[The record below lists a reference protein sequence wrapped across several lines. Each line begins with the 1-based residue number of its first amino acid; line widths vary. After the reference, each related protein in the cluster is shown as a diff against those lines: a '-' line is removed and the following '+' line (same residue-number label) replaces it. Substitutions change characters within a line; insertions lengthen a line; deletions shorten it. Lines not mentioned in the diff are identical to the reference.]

1 MPHFSARKTKPS
13 QGNQNRFPQ
22 DLARTHIGFNKEA
35 YGKINQHYNGTPMD
49 VKTRTAI
56 NQRETSIYIPRRQ
69 LQSKCS
75 FPQYRGTTHNKG
87 G

>member
-56 NQRETSIYIPRRQ
+56 NQRETSGYRPGRQ
-69 LQSKCS
+69 KQKNVFFYRPWNLLQQK
-75 FPQYRGTTHNKG
+75 R
-87 G
+87 